1 MLGAVG
7 NGHVALR
14 CLSEMACDLGMD
26 RVHYGRRTT
35 LGRRWRRRCVTVPC
49 HPRSVLLA
57 ALFTGS
63 LLLVAAATG
72 AQAFATV
79 KGKAPIPR
87 EAYKTWSLFLVT
99 NQDWLV
105 PANAQRLVDLYW
117 RSEAFGR
124 VIGDDHLAVW
134 FWKKDAPLTGAA
146 AAENVDVERA
156 TAYCKRLQLKP
167 SDGPYLLFTATYPD
181 ESTAPDA
188 FTAIAL
194 GSKSADDVAQLL
206 KQLGDQLVIDGVI
219 RDRTLQHAAGSDDFW
234 SAWFDATRHALAK
247 LGSGFRFVVRTPSF
261 TIESG
266 LSRD

>member
-1 MLGAVG
+1 M
-7 NGHVALR
+7 
-14 CLSEMACDLGMD
+14 
-26 RVHYGRRTT
+26 T
-35 LGRRWRRRCVTVPC
+35 LGRRWRKAMLKRAVS
-49 HPRSVLLA
+49 PRSILLP
-57 ALFTGS
+57 ALLTGS
-63 LLLVAAATG
+63 LLFVG
-72 AQAFATV
+72 AETRAQDFATV

-87 EAYKTWSLFLVT
+87 EGYKTWSLFLVT

-134 FWKKDAPLTGAA
+134 FWKKDAPLTGTAA
-146 AAENVDVERA
+146 ADNVDVERA

-181 ESTAPDA
+181 ENTAPSA

-206 KQLGDQLVIDGVI
+206 KQLGDQLVVDGVV
-219 RDRTLQHAAGSDDFW
+219 RDRTLQHAVGSDDFW
-234 SAWFDATRHALAK
+234 SAWFDATRHALAN

-266 LSRD
+266 VSRD